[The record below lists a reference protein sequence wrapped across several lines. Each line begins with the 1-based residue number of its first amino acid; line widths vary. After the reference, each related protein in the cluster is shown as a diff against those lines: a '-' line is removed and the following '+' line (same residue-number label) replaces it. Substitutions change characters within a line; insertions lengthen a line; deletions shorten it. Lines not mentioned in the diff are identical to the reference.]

1 MPGWTEHY
9 CQTVER
15 GALAAGA
22 EVDSSSSDTRIDSLC
37 SISRSE
43 ILSILTE
50 ADVQVHECE
59 LRATGGNAQRQAH
72 KSNGIRELTLTPA
85 IRFTW
90 LTAFTTNLFGFQA
103 THV

>member
-1 MPGWTEHY
+1 MQLARQY
-9 CQTVER
+9 CGGSYNGR
-15 GALAAGA
+15 KYWR
-22 EVDSSSSDTRIDSLC
+22 SSGPYRLVC